1 MRIPDVCNTLLTI
14 CRPTH
19 ERVLYHKLLQFR
31 EEHLENYQGPIMEYS
46 MSDYHHQEPPP
57 RSSTRASLQP
67 GNRRQ
72 SQYSILH
79 ESLPLKSQSQSH
91 RRQHSVAGTE
101 QSYDPYRP
109 SSRQQMT
116 KAEAEKARIT
126 VLRGPSASS
135 RQRTI
140 SSHSCRTSV
149 RNPALA
155 RIQDEEVQAM
165 PSSSSASGSPQ
176 QQRMSRGASRRSMV
190 STSSVRA
197 TVARKSF
204 SYKRNVSFIHP
215 RRPSNPQPP
224 LRTPQNA
231 SPHTLQERYAMGQEA
246 ETTETDEV
254 PELPVRIDSRFAAD
268 SPVPEATQVV
278 RSKKTPSRNRAV
290 PDIVL
295 TRSSQYW
302 KDDARKVSTELE
314 KYIDEAFN
322 RSSMQS
328 NATRETKE
336 TERSCNTPAT
346 TLSQRD
352 YSASS
357 VQQQHHQP
365 GKIARTSD
373 KSILERPLPDLPP
386 PEYPGTHDLTQRE
399 LAKARDLLKQSAA
412 ADHSIKGSLDDV
424 IAHIDRL
431 MQPSAI
437 RIQEQERRAAS
448 TPDPKSP
455 LEKRDDTFE
464 RFLQEGYTGIR
475 SASEPVRRGNA
486 DNPRVRATVRM
497 VERSDENPSISP
509 TKPLTIRK
517 KSGSS
522 TPSDRSIRIRSKSSQ
537 EQLSHAEDSGPYSH
551 DQSGDYRSAG
561 LTLHDR
567 TLEPIEEDEDKENFD
582 PTDRKRKTLSGESRK
597 KGWFRKGHQFQRS
610 QEKVMGQSVGDLSEA
625 QERRSNT
632 SEGKSVNRL
641 SDPINEQVQI
651 EPKGKAKGMFFKIF
665 GKREGRGTKNPLKGS
680 SGGKS
685 IPFPPLRPPIPNSQP
700 HRLRS

>member
-1 MRIPDVCNTLLTI
+1 MLTI

-19 ERVLYHKLLQFR
+19 ERVLYNKLLQFR

-46 MSDYHHQEPPP
+46 NSDYHHQEPPR
-57 RSSTRASLQP
+57 RSLTRASLQP

-72 SQYSILH
+72 SQYSILN
-79 ESLPLKSQSQSH
+79 ESLPLKSQSQTH

-116 KAEAEKARIT
+116 KADADKARIT
-126 VLRGPSASS
+126 VLREPSASS

-140 SSHSCRTSV
+140 SHTSV
-149 RNPALA
+149 KNPALA
-155 RIQDEEVQAM
+155 RIQDDEVGV
-165 PSSSSASGSPQ
+165 PNSSSVSGSPQ
-176 QQRMSRGASRRSMV
+176 QRRMSRGASRRSMA

-197 TVARKSF
+197 VARKSF

-231 SPHTLQERYAMGQEA
+231 SPHTLQEKYALGQET

-268 SPVPEATQVV
+268 SPLSEATQVV
-278 RSKKTPSRNRAV
+278 RSKKTPSRNRQV

-295 TRSSQYW
+295 TRSSHYW
-302 KDDARKVSTELE
+302 KDDARKVNTELE

-328 NATRETKE
+328 NTTRETKE

-346 TLSQRD
+346 TFSQRD

-357 VQQQHHQP
+357 IQQQHHRS
-365 GKIARTSD
+365 GKIARISD
-373 KSILERPLPDLPP
+373 RSILERPLPNLPP
-386 PEYPGTHDLTQRE
+386 PEYPGTNEFTQRE
-399 LAKARDLLKQSAA
+399 LAKARDLLKQRA
-412 ADHSIKGSLDDV
+412 ADPSIKKGSLDDV
-424 IAHIDRL
+424 IAHLDRL

-475 SASEPVRRGNA
+475 SASEPVRRGHP

-497 VERSDENPSISP
+497 VEQSDENVPISP

-522 TPSDRSIRIRSKSSQ
+522 TPSDRSVRIRSKSSQ
-537 EQLSHAEDSGPYSH
+537 EQLSHVEDGGPYNY
-551 DQSGDYRSAG
+551 DPSGDYRFAG

-567 TLEPIEEDEDKENFD
+567 ALEPIEEDDDKENYD
-582 PTDRKRKTLSGESRK
+582 PNDRKRKTLSGESK
-597 KGWFRKGHQFQRS
+597 KRGWFRRGHQTQRS
-610 QEKVMGQSVGDLSEA
+610 QEKVRGQSLSDLSDA
-625 QERRSNT
+625 QERRSNR
-632 SEGKSVNRL
+632 SEGRSEDRL
-641 SDPINEQVQI
+641 SDLMNEQIQI
-651 EPKGKAKGMFFKIF
+651 EPKNKAKGMFFKIF
-665 GKREGRGTKNPLKGS
+665 GKREGKGTKYPPKGS
-680 SGGKS
+680 SGGNC
-685 IPFPPLRPPIPNSQP
+685 IPFPSLIDPYS
-700 HRLRS
+700 

>member
-1 MRIPDVCNTLLTI
+1 
-14 CRPTH
+14 
-19 ERVLYHKLLQFR
+19 
-31 EEHLENYQGPIMEYS
+31 MEYS
-46 MSDYHHQEPPP
+46 NSDYHHQEPLL
-57 RSSTRASLQP
+57 RSSTRASQQA

-79 ESLPLKSQSQSH
+79 EGLPLKSQSQTH
-91 RRQHSVAGTE
+91 RRQHSMAGTE

-116 KAEAEKARIT
+116 KAEAEKDRIT

-140 SSHSCRTSV
+140 SVHSGRTSM

-155 RIQDEEVQAM
+155 RIQGDQVQVM
-165 PSSSSASGSPQ
+165 QTSSSASWGPQ
-176 QQRMSRGASRRSMV
+176 QRRMSRGASRRSMV

-197 TVARKSF
+197 VARKSF

-215 RRPSNPQPP
+215 RRPPNPQPP
-224 LRTPQNA
+224 LRTSQND
-231 SPHTLQERYAMGQEA
+231 SPHTLHERYAMDQEA

-268 SPVPEATQVV
+268 SPLPEATQVV
-278 RSKKTPSRNRAV
+278 RSKKTPSRNRPV

-328 NATRETKE
+328 NVTRETQT
-336 TERSCNTPAT
+336 TERSSNTPAT

-352 YSASS
+352 HSS
-357 VQQQHHQP
+357 SSIQQHHHRS

-373 KSILERPLPDLPP
+373 RSILERPLPNLPP
-386 PEYPGTHDLTQRE
+386 PEYPGTNEFTQRE
-399 LAKARDLLKQSAA
+399 LARARDLLRQRAG
-412 ADHSIKGSLDDV
+412 ADPSIKGSLDDV
-424 IAHIDRL
+424 IAHLDRL

-437 RIQEQERRAAS
+437 RIQEQEQRAAS

-464 RFLQEGYTGIR
+464 RFLQEGYTGMR
-475 SASEPVRRGNA
+475 SASEPVRKA
-486 DNPRVRATVRM
+486 LTDNPRVRATVRM
-497 VERSDENPSISP
+497 VEHSDENVPISP

-522 TPSDRSIRIRSKSSQ
+522 TPSDRSVRIPSKPSQ
-537 EQLSHAEDSGPYSH
+537 EQLSHAENNGPH
-551 DQSGDYRSAG
+551 DYNSSGDYRSTT

-567 TLEPIEEDEDKENFD
+567 VLEPIEEDDKENFD
-582 PTDRKRKTLSGESRK
+582 PNDRKRKTLSGESK
-597 KGWFRKGHQFQRS
+597 KRGWFRRGHQTQIS
-610 QEKVMGQSVGDLSEA
+610 QEKVKGQSFGDLSEA
-625 QERRSNT
+625 QERRSIT
-632 SEGKSVNRL
+632 GEGKSLDRI
-641 SDPINEQVQI
+641 SDPINEQIQI
-651 EPKGKAKGMFFKIF
+651 EPKRKAKGMFLRIF
-665 GKREGRGTKNPLKGS
+665 GKREGKGSKNALKGS

-685 IPFPPLRPPIPNSQP
+685 IPFPSLVTPRT
-700 HRLRS
+700 

>member
-1 MRIPDVCNTLLTI
+1 
-14 CRPTH
+14 
-19 ERVLYHKLLQFR
+19 
-31 EEHLENYQGPIMEYS
+31 MEYS
-46 MSDYHHQEPPP
+46 ISDYHHHEPPP
-57 RSSTRASLQP
+57 RSLTRASLQL

-79 ESLPLKSQSQSH
+79 EGLPPKSQSQTH
-91 RRQHSVAGTE
+91 RRQPSVAGTE

-116 KAEAEKARIT
+116 KAAADKARIT

-140 SSHSCRTSV
+140 SNHSRHTSV

-155 RIQDEEVQAM
+155 RIQGDEAHGI
-165 PSSSSASGSPQ
+165 PNSSSATGSPQ
-176 QQRMSRGASRRSMV
+176 QRQMSRGASRRSMV

-197 TVARKSF
+197 VTRKSF

-224 LRTPQNA
+224 LSTPPNA
-231 SPHTLQERYAMGQEA
+231 SPHTLQESYATGQEA
-246 ETTETDEV
+246 EATETDEV
-254 PELPVRIDSRFAAD
+254 PELPVRIDSRFTAD
-268 SPVPEATQVV
+268 SPVPEATQIV
-278 RSKKTPSRNRAV
+278 RSKKTLLRNRPV

-328 NATRETKE
+328 NGTRETKE
-336 TERSCNTPAT
+336 TERSYNTPAT
-346 TLSQRD
+346 TVSQRD

-357 VQQQHHQP
+357 IQQQHHRS
-365 GKIARTSD
+365 GKVARTSD
-373 KSILERPLPDLPP
+373 RSILERPLPDLPP
-386 PEYPGTHDLTQRE
+386 PEYPGTNDFTQRE
-399 LAKARDLLKQSAA
+399 LAKARDLLKQRA
-412 ADHSIKGSLDDV
+412 ADPSIKKGALDDV
-424 IAHIDRL
+424 IAHLDRL
-431 MQPSAI
+431 MQPSAV

-464 RFLQEGYTGIR
+464 RFFQEGYTGIR
-475 SASEPVRRGNA
+475 SASEPVRRSHA

-497 VERSDENPSISP
+497 VEHSDENVPISP

-522 TPSDRSIRIRSKSSQ
+522 TPSDRSVRIRSKSSQ
-537 EQLSHAEDSGPYSH
+537 EQLSHVEDNGPYNYDPSR
-551 DQSGDYRSAG
+551 DYRSAG
-561 LTLHDR
+561 LTLLDR
-567 TLEPIEEDEDKENFD
+567 TLEPIEENEDKENYD
-582 PTDRKRKTLSGESRK
+582 PNDRKRKTLSGESRK
-597 KGWFRKGHQFQRS
+597 RGWFRKGHQIQRS
-610 QEKVMGQSVGDLSEA
+610 QENVKGQSVSDLSEA
-625 QERRSNT
+625 QERRSNP
-632 SEGKSVNRL
+632 SEGKSLHRL
-641 SDPINEQVQI
+641 SDPINEQIHI
-651 EPKGKAKGMFFKIF
+651 EPKNKAKGMFFKLF
-665 GKREGRGTKNPLKGS
+665 GKREGKGTKYPPKGS
-680 SGGKS
+680 PGGNY
-685 IPFPPLRPPIPNSQP
+685 IPFPSLASL
-700 HRLRS
+700 HT

>member
-1 MRIPDVCNTLLTI
+1 
-14 CRPTH
+14 
-19 ERVLYHKLLQFR
+19 
-31 EEHLENYQGPIMEYS
+31 
-46 MSDYHHQEPPP
+46 
-57 RSSTRASLQP
+57 
-67 GNRRQ
+67 
-72 SQYSILH
+72 
-79 ESLPLKSQSQSH
+79 
-91 RRQHSVAGTE
+91 
-101 QSYDPYRP
+101 
-109 SSRQQMT
+109 MT

-155 RIQDEEVQAM
+155 RIQGEEVQAT
-165 PSSSSASGSPQ
+165 PNASSASGSPQ
-176 QQRMSRGASRRSMV
+176 PRRMSRGASRRSMV

-224 LRTPQNA
+224 LRTPRNA
-231 SPHTLQERYAMGQEA
+231 SPHTLQERYAMGQDA

-268 SPVPEATQVV
+268 SPLPEAPQVV
-278 RSKKTPSRNRAV
+278 RSKKTPSRNRPV

-328 NATRETKE
+328 NVTRETKE

-346 TLSQRD
+346 TFSQRD
-352 YSASS
+352 CSASS
-357 VQQQHHQP
+357 VQQQHHRS

-373 KSILERPLPDLPP
+373 RSILERPLPNLPP
-386 PEYPGTHDLTQRE
+386 PEYPGTNDFTQHE
-399 LAKARDLLKQSAA
+399 LARARDLLKQSAA
-412 ADHSIKGSLDDV
+412 DPSIKVSLDDV

-475 SASEPVRRGNA
+475 SASEPVRRSHT

-497 VERSDENPSISP
+497 VERSDDNPSISP

-522 TPSDRSIRIRSKSSQ
+522 TPSDRSVRIRSKSSQ
-537 EQLSHAEDSGPYSH
+537 DQLSHVEDSGPYNY

-582 PTDRKRKTLSGESRK
+582 PVDRKRKTLSGESKK
-597 KGWFRKGHQFQRS
+597 KGWFRMGHQTQRS
-610 QEKVMGQSVGDLSEA
+610 QEKAMGQSVGDLSEA

-632 SEGKSVNRL
+632 SEGKSLNRL
-641 SDPINEQVQI
+641 SDPINEQVQV
-651 EPKGKAKGMFFKIF
+651 EPKSKAKGMFFKIF
-665 GKREGRGTKNPLKGS
+665 GKREGKGTKNPAKGS

-685 IPFPPLRPPIPNSQP
+685 IPISSLATP
-700 HRLRS
+700 HT

>member
-1 MRIPDVCNTLLTI
+1 
-14 CRPTH
+14 
-19 ERVLYHKLLQFR
+19 
-31 EEHLENYQGPIMEYS
+31 MEYS
-46 MSDYHHQEPPP
+46 ISDYHHQEPPP

-79 ESLPLKSQSQSH
+79 EGLPLKSQSQTH

-101 QSYDPYRP
+101 HSYDPYRP

-116 KAEAEKARIT
+116 KAEAKKARIT

-140 SSHSCRTSV
+140 SSNSCRTSV

-155 RIQDEEVQAM
+155 RIQGDEVQLM

-176 QQRMSRGASRRSMV
+176 QRRMSRGASRRSMV
-190 STSSVRA
+190 STSSARA
-197 TVARKSF
+197 VTRKSF

-254 PELPVRIDSRFAAD
+254 PELPVRVDSRFTAD
-268 SPVPEATQVV
+268 SPLPEATQVV
-278 RSKKTPSRNRAV
+278 RSKKTPSRNRPV

-328 NATRETKE
+328 NVTRDTKE

-346 TLSQRD
+346 TFSQREN
-352 YSASS
+352 SASS
-357 VQQQHHQP
+357 VQQQHHRS

-373 KSILERPLPDLPP
+373 RSILERPLPNLPP
-386 PEYPGTHDLTQRE
+386 PEYPGTKDYGQRE
-399 LAKARDLLKQSAA
+399 LAKTRDILKQQA
-412 ADHSIKGSLDDV
+412 ADPRLKASLDDV

-431 MQPSAI
+431 MQPSAV

-464 RFLQEGYTGIR
+464 RFLQEGYTGMR
-475 SASEPVRRGNA
+475 SASEPVRRGHA
-486 DNPRVRATVRM
+486 DKRRVQATVRM
-497 VERSDENPSISP
+497 VERSDDNVSISP

-522 TPSDRSIRIRSKSSQ
+522 TPSDRSVRIPSKSSQ
-537 EQLSHAEDSGPYSH
+537 ELLSRVDDSGPYNY
-551 DQSGDYRSAG
+551 DQSGEYRSAG
-561 LTLHDR
+561 LALLDR
-567 TLEPIEEDEDKENFD
+567 TLEPIEEDDDKENYD
-582 PTDRKRKTLSGESRK
+582 PIDRKRKTLSGESRK
-597 KGWFRKGHQFQRS
+597 KGWFRRGHQAQTS
-610 QEKVMGQSVGDLSEA
+610 QERVKGQSFDDLSEA

-632 SEGKSVNRL
+632 SEGRSQDRL
-641 SDPINEQVQI
+641 SDPINEQIQI
-651 EPKGKAKGMFFKIF
+651 EPKRKAKGMFFKIF
-665 GKREGRGTKNPLKGS
+665 GKREGRGTKSPSKGS

-685 IPFPPLRPPIPNSQP
+685 IPSPAHASPIPNSRP
-700 HRLRS
+700 YRLRSRRRLEHRLHYHLHPPSIRLHERRHPKHQFPPQPPYLP